1 MIQEIWLESGLDLS
15 EGTQSINLSTDA
27 SRKNLLVTTLPQIP
41 SPLPEAMTLNHVRL
55 LYRCIYAHPQTA
67 CLALCLAQ
75 ISFTC
80 GEANISR
87 SVNLMHYRAI
97 WSDTYFQWEFTFII
111 SAWRKV
117 WATPTAK
124 ICKHSVERKSPT
136 KYRYPTR
143 WRTLY
148 SALIKWHNFDFGAG
162 LWGQYPLQV
171 SGKVSNIPLSLQ
183 LSLCRTSKSPFWGRS
198 WSTASPPCSTTTSS
212 SSAGANVSDTLNID
226 YRDSN
231 EKFHHFCL
239 IIRQP
244 L

>member
-111 SAWRKV
+111 SAWPKL
-117 WATPTAK
+117 
-124 ICKHSVERKSPT
+124 CGLLQLQ
-136 KYRYPTR
+136 KY
-143 WRTLY
+143 
-148 SALIKWHNFDFGAG
+148 
-162 LWGQYPLQV
+162 V
-171 SGKVSNIPLSLQ
+171 NIPWNANLPPNIGIRPDGG
-183 LSLCRTSKSPFWGRS
+183 LCT
-198 WSTASPPCSTTTSS
+198 
-212 SSAGANVSDTLNID
+212 VL
-226 YRDSN
+226 
-231 EKFHHFCL
+231 
-239 IIRQP
+239 
-244 L
+244 

>member
-1 MIQEIWLESGLDLS
+1 
-15 EGTQSINLSTDA
+15 
-27 SRKNLLVTTLPQIP
+27 
-41 SPLPEAMTLNHVRL
+41 MTLNHVRL

-111 SAWRKV
+111 SAWPKV

-124 ICKHSVERKSPT
+124 ICKHSMERKSPT

-148 SALIKWHNFDFGAG
+148 KKRMNE
-162 LWGQYPLQV
+162 
-171 SGKVSNIPLSLQ
+171 K
-183 LSLCRTSKSPFWGRS
+183 KSS
-198 WSTASPPCSTTTSS
+198 WSAITSTSAIT
-212 SSAGANVSDTLNID
+212 SAGEVIVKCNNI
-226 YRDSN
+226 SSFMECKN
-231 EKFHHFCL
+231 IFS
-239 IIRQP
+239 
-244 L
+244 